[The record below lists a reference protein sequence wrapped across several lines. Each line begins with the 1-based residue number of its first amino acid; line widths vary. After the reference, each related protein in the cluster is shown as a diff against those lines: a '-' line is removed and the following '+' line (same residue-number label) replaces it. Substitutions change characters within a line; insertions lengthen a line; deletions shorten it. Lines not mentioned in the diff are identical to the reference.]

1 VKTKLSKRRKERKF
15 DKILQDSIDQS
26 LSALGENT
34 KNTVYLYLET
44 KFAIPKKDI
53 PNRVADFSDALEQI
67 FGVASANLEILIM
80 VCLNKKVK
88 CEYEWVG
95 PKWLVPDLTF
105 KKYVKL
111 LEIWCEEN
119 EKGCDLK
126 VIVNAEERP
135 EQRTQ

>member
-1 VKTKLSKRRKERKF
+1 LSKQRKERKF
-15 DKILQDSIDQS
+15 NKILQDSIDQS

-53 PNRVADFSDALEQI
+53 PDRIADFSDALEQI
-67 FGVASANLEILIM
+67 FGAGSSNLEILIM

-126 VIVNAEERP
+126 VIVNAEERQ

>member
-1 VKTKLSKRRKERKF
+1 VKANLSKQRKERKF

-53 PNRVADFSDALEQI
+53 PDRIADFSDALEQI

-119 EKGCDLK
+119 EKGCDVK